1 MEKGFMKA
9 SDIAEELDISISYAY
24 RIVRTLNEELSNMGY
39 ITITG
44 RVNRQYFNERL
55 YYIRKELEN

>member
-1 MEKGFMKA
+1 MEKGFLKA
-9 SDIAEELDISISYAY
+9 SEIAEELDISISYAY
-24 RIVRTLNEELSNMGY
+24 RIVKMLNEELSSMGY

>member
-1 MEKGFMKA
+1 MDKGFLKA

-24 RIVRTLNEELSNMGY
+24 RIVRMLNEELSNMGY

>member
-1 MEKGFMKA
+1 MDKCFMKA
-9 SDIAEELDISISYAY
+9 SNIAEELDISISYAY
-24 RIVRTLNEELSNMGY
+24 RIVRMLNEELSNMGY

>member
-1 MEKGFMKA
+1 MEKGFMRA
-9 SDIAEELDISISYAY
+9 SEVAEELEISISYAY
-24 RIVRTLNEELSNMGY
+24 RIVKMLNDELSNMGY

-55 YYIRKELEN
+55 YYIRKELEE

>member
-24 RIVRTLNEELSNMGY
+24 RIVRMLNEELSSMGY

>member
-1 MEKGFMKA
+1 MEKGFMRA
-9 SDIAEELDISISYAY
+9 SEVAEELEISISYAY
-24 RIVRTLNEELSNMGY
+24 RIIKMLNDELSNMGY

-55 YYIRKELEN
+55 YYIRKELEE